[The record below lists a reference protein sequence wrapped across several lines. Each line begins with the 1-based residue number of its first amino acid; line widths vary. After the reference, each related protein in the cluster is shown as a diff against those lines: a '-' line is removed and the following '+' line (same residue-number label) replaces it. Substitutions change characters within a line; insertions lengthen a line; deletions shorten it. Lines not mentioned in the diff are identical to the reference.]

1 MTALS
6 SFRIYC
12 LHVIKLA
19 PLFTREMSRAP
30 VNNCFFFVLFF
41 LYQTVFFKNDNWRVY
56 GVALLCSLTIVASA
70 DILRFLSREMK
81 IYTLVMVSI
90 SQFKILV

>member
-6 SFRIYC
+6 TFRIYC

-30 VNNCFFFVLFF
+30 VNNCFFF

-56 GVALLCSLTIVASA
+56 GVDLLCSLTIVASA
-70 DILRFLSREMK
+70 DILRLLSREMK